1 MNELYRSKIQGKVYR
16 LLYKMNKNTR
26 ICVQTPVGNTE
37 ECDTG
42 EGVGQGTLEGA
53 LVSAVSLDTGVNDFF
68 SGSEYEL
75 SYAELVIQPL
85 LYQDDVARLSTDLES
100 VQMGNTRMEALEET
114 KLLDYNLKNSCFVVI
129 GNKKTR
135 QDINEQLVNCPIQL
149 CGQDMKQEGQAKYLG
164 DWLSCLGLSG
174 SVAVTVAKRKGLAMQ
189 SVYEA
194 RAVIDDCRSQVCG
207 GLAAGLDIWEMAI
220 LPMLLYNAECWQ
232 EISFETTQELENIQK
247 KFYKCIFAVGS
258 GSINQSI
265 WVPHHCPLLANRWN
279 NDEI

>member
-1 MNELYRSKIQGKVYR
+1 MRRKISPSVDGEL
-16 LLYKMNKNTR
+16 
-26 ICVQTPVGNTE
+26 
-37 ECDTG
+37 
-42 EGVGQGTLEGA
+42 
-53 LVSAVSLDTGVNDFF
+53 
-68 SGSEYEL
+68 SGSEYEV

-100 VQMGNTRMEALEET
+100 VQMGNTRMEALAET

-194 RAVIDDCRSQVCG
+194 RAVIDDCRSLSVVALLL
-207 GLAAGLDIWEMAI
+207 GL
-220 LPMLLYNAECWQ
+220 
-232 EISFETTQELENIQK
+232 T
-247 KFYKCIFAVGS
+247 S
-258 GSINQSI
+258 GR
-265 WVPHHCPLLANRWN
+265 L
-279 NDEI
+279 